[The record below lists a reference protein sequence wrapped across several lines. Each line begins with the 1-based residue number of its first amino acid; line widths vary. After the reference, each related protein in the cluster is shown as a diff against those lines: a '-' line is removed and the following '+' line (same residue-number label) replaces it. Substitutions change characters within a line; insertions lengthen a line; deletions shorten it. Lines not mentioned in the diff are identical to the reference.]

1 MTRTGLRHRY
11 TEGGRICTTVRVRC
25 TSTSAVAVKRFWFSC
40 STEATLRIAGLRNRP
55 RSGCAWKAVLAF
67 ANCGRA
73 VAHVRAAMC
82 HNQLGADAKVAPLFE
97 DFVGSR
103 EQCSRHFEAERFG
116 GLDVE
121 HGFVFR
127 RSLHREVGWFLA
139 FQDAVVSV
147 ASNCTGAS
155 DKVAIT
161 AAWRA
166 SRRPGTGQ
174 QRRARRLGLQS

>member
-1 MTRTGLRHRY
+1 MGKHTRRY
-11 TEGGRICTTVRVRC
+11 FQIEC
-25 TSTSAVAVKRFWFSC
+25 F
-40 STEATLRIAGLRNRP
+40 
-55 RSGCAWKAVLAF
+55 
-67 ANCGRA
+67 
-73 VAHVRAAMC
+73 
-82 HNQLGADAKVAPLFE
+82 
-97 DFVGSR
+97 GS
-103 EQCSRHFEAERFG
+103 
-116 GLDVE
+116 LDLE

-174 QRRARRLGLQS
+174 QRRARRLGLQSRAQAYVFNVFGWLAEAARG